1 MCIYI
6 YTCTSMIRINLSI
19 SMHSTHMITHTHL
32 SGGHNSTELS
42 FSVKL
47 SVVIGGY
54 PHGLDPSFRQ
64 SNSEVKALHEGTI
77 ETGGDDKPGSEWA
90 QNPRKSHRFSLLQT
104 LMGC

>member
-1 MCIYI
+1 
-6 YTCTSMIRINLSI
+6 MIRINLSI
-19 SMHSTHMITHTHL
+19 SMHSTHMITHTHTCVRWPQQYRAQL
-32 SGGHNSTELS
+32 LCEAFGSHRGE
-42 FSVKL
+42 F
-47 SVVIGGY
+47 
-54 PHGLDPSFRQ
+54 HGLDPSFRQ

>member
-1 MCIYI
+1 
-6 YTCTSMIRINLSI
+6 MIRINLSI